1 MAKNDNLVD
10 FLKNLADA
18 IRSKKNIQTRINP
31 QDFSREILSIQT
43 SGVHTIEYVKAP
55 KNDIY

>member
-1 MAKNDNLVD
+1 MSKSDNLED

-18 IRSKKNIQTRINP
+18 IRSKKNIQTKINP
-31 QDFSREILSIQT
+31 QDFSQEILSIQT
-43 SGVHTIEYVKAP
+43 SGVHTIEYVTAP